1 MGRDPADGDA
11 FVFDL
16 IDDDAVGDDV
26 SDAPPRPDRAVD
38 GGPDDASG
46 GHEDGVHEDAH
57 EDAHEGP
64 AMPAGAARW
73 LRPLV
78 PVAAV
83 LAVVLGTGFALDGVR
98 TAGQLDRIRGVRG
111 GVADLSAPLVE
122 QWAWEG
128 AVGSGDYNEG
138 WGEAQV
144 AALGDLLVFMA
155 DGELLALEPASG
167 AEAWSVPLGDA
178 PDCGPTGY
186 PGWSDTIIASV
197 VCLQGT
203 NAEREVVVVG
213 PDGVVS
219 EPRGLDRA
227 DTRRYG
233 AARPGPDGTVLRAQR
248 IGDASA
254 TDLGDAE
261 CSPTGDCTGTVES
274 GRDITLRAEDAV
286 TGAERWS
293 VTVPFVATPAAACNV
308 WRGNAW
314 DGVPGPVSDGPLRPE
329 AFGAQISAD
338 LVDLYGCG
346 ASASVTSDGE
356 LLRGAGPPG
365 VGGIV
370 GLSTGG
376 YLATGFSW
384 TSDTVVYSAD
394 GEVLETVDGYAVEA
408 GVVAGAGMLL
418 SWDDDAPGLHA
429 YEPDGTPRWDDTES
443 DSAQFAAE
451 VGDTVVVLAE
461 GGVLRGL
468 DVATGDQRW
477 ALDLSK
483 GADDASANA
492 RLLFGTFTDG
502 RHALL
507 LLHNEAG
514 TIDLVSVDTV
524 SGELAWQAPLGDII
538 SLRQSA
544 PLVAVGGHLLAVT
557 PVGVRGLG

>member
-1 MGRDPADGDA
+1 MGRDPVGGDA

-16 IDDDAVGDDV
+16 IDDDAVSDDRPG
-26 SDAPPRPDRAVD
+26 APPPDGAAD
-38 GGPDDASG
+38 GGPDG
-46 GHEDGVHEDAH
+46 GPGVPGDGVPGD
-57 EDAHEGP
+57 EGP
-64 AMPAGAARW
+64 VMPAGAARW

-98 TAGQLDRIRGVRG
+98 TAAQLDRVRGVSG
-111 GVADLSAPLVE
+111 GVADLSSPLTE

-128 AVGSGDYNEG
+128 AVGSGDYDEG
-138 WGEAQV
+138 WGEARV
-144 AALGDLLVFMA
+144 AALGDLLVFVA

-186 PGWSDTIIASV
+186 AGWSDIATASV

-213 PDGVVS
+213 PDGVAS
-219 EPRGLDRA
+219 EPRALDRVE
-227 DTRRYG
+227 TYRHG

-254 TDLGDAE
+254 MDLGDAV

-274 GRDITLRAEDAV
+274 GRDILLRAEDAV

-293 VTVPFVATPAAACNV
+293 VTMPFVATPAADCNA
-308 WRGNAW
+308 WRGSTW
-314 DGVPGPVSDGPLRPE
+314 DGKPGPVSDSPLQPE

-338 LVDLYGCG
+338 LVELYGCG

-365 VGGIV
+365 AGGIV

-376 YLATGFSW
+376 YLASGFDW

-394 GEVLETVDGYAVEA
+394 GEALETVDGYAVEA

-443 DSAQFAAE
+443 GNAQFVAE
-451 VGDTVVVLAE
+451 VGDTAVVLAA

-468 DVATGDQRW
+468 DVATGDQQW
-477 ALDLSK
+477 TTDLAK
-483 GADDASANA
+483 GADGASADVGF
-492 RLLFGTFTDG
+492 LFGSFTDG

-507 LLHNEAG
+507 LLQNEAG
-514 TIDLVSVDTV
+514 TFDLVSVDTV
-524 SGELAWQAPLGDII
+524 SGELAWDTSLGDAL

-544 PLVAVGGHLLAVT
+544 SLVAVGGHLLAVT
-557 PVGVRGLG
+557 QLGVRGLG